1 MIIVPG
7 SINLD
12 LIAQT
17 DRLPSPGQTVSG
29 THFTTA
35 PGGKGANQALA
46 ARRAGADVQMVG
58 AVGTDANARPA
69 LSMLAQA
76 GVDLGFV
83 REIGST
89 EVPTGVALI
98 LVHTH
103 SGENQ
108 IVVVPGANGHVRED
122 DLAGIALQENDFV
135 VLQLE
140 IPIATVESAL
150 IKSNE
155 SGAISLLNIAPFNAD
170 AVNLTLQA
178 SITIANETEFDDLA
192 DAMSLSGSDRIAKA
206 KEFTRQSGKTIV
218 VTLGGDGAF
227 AVEQQTVYQAKSL
240 PIEPVDTVGA
250 GDTFCGCLAVALSE
264 GKSLEEALEFASAA
278 GSLACLKNG
287 AQPSI
292 PHRAEIDNVL
302 KG

>member
-17 DRLPSPGQTVSG
+17 NGLPSPGQTISG
-29 THFTTA
+29 TRFETA

-69 LSMLAQA
+69 LSMLIEE
-76 GVDLGFV
+76 GVDLTFV
-83 REIGST
+83 REIEMAEAT
-89 EVPTGVALI
+89 TGVALI
-98 LVHTH
+98 LVDTN

-108 IVVVPGANGHVRED
+108 IAVIAGANEHVRKD
-122 DLAGIALQENDFV
+122 DFAQITLQENNLV

-140 IPIATVESAL
+140 IPIATVEAAL
-150 IKSNE
+150 IKSNAA
-155 SGAISLLNIAPFNAD
+155 GATSLLNIAPFDINA
-170 AVNLTLQA
+170 ATLAFLA

-192 DAMSLSGSDRIAKA
+192 SALKLEGRNRVEKA
-206 KEFTRQSGKTIV
+206 RDFARRSGKIIV

-227 AVEQQTVYQAKSL
+227 AVEGDTIIRAKSL

-264 GKSLEEALEFASAA
+264 GKPLAEALVFASAA

-292 PHRAEIDNVL
+292 PLRVEIDKAVD
-302 KG
+302 G

>member
-12 LIAQT
+12 LIAQSNG
-17 DRLPSPGQTVSG
+17 LPSPGQTISG
-29 THFTTA
+29 THFSTA

-46 ARRAGADVQMVG
+46 ARRSGAEVQMIG
-58 AVGTDANARPA
+58 AVGADANACPA
-69 LSMLAQA
+69 LSMLTEA
-76 GVDLGFV
+76 GVNLSAV
-83 REIGST
+83 REIASAEIT
-89 EVPTGVALI
+89 TGVALI
-98 LVHTH
+98 LVDSI

-108 IVVVPGANGHVRED
+108 IVVVPGANGHVQAGDLD
-122 DLAGIALQENDFV
+122 DVTFQQNDYI

-140 IPIATVESAL
+140 IPKATVEAAL
-150 IKSNE
+150 IKSNAI
-155 SGAISLLNIAPFNAD
+155 GATSLLNIAPFDID
-170 AVNLTLQA
+170 AVDLALKA
-178 SITIANETEFDDLA
+178 SITIANETEFDDLSN
-192 DAMSLSGSDRIAKA
+192 AMNLAGKDRMDKA
-206 KEFTRQSGKTIV
+206 REFARQSGKIIV

-227 AVEQQTVYQAKSL
+227 AVEQDNVYHAQSL

-264 GKSLEEALEFASAA
+264 GKSLQDALIFASAA

-292 PHRAEIDNVL
+292 PLRAEIDAAL
-302 KG
+302 AR